1 MPARRA
7 DHHSSR
13 RPSANHSR
21 VSVVEAVQIPPP
33 PPPARPVIVSGS
45 GSGGG
50 GGDGSGYGEAQ
61 IVQHYSLS
69 SNSPRREHFSRSPR
83 ASVVS
88 TRSRE
93 RDYYVD
99 GAQVSA
105 RSPRNSYRYIDGRA
119 SAQAIEGT
127 ELDGERARTGERH
140 LYNNYHGRKSG
151 SVSYVN
157 PRHSHR
163 SVRSQGLGG
172 GGRMSREK
180 VVVVDRYADRSN
192 YY

>member
-1 MPARRA
+1 MPPRRA
-7 DHHSSR
+7 DRPSSI
-13 RPSANHSR
+13 RPSANRSR

-33 PPPARPVIVSGS
+33 PPPAGPVVV
-45 GSGGG
+45 GGG
-50 GGDGSGYGEAQ
+50 GGGAAQ
-61 IVQHYSLS
+61 IVQHYSPS
-69 SNSPRREHFSRSPR
+69 SERPRRDQFGRSSRT
-83 ASVVS
+83 SVVS

-99 GAQVSA
+99 GTQVAA
-105 RSPRNSYRYIDGRA
+105 RSPRNSYRNIGGRA
-119 SAQAIEGT
+119 SAPVIGGT
-127 ELDGERARTGERH
+127 ELDVERARAGERH

-180 VVVVDRYADRSN
+180 VVVVDRYADDSN
-192 YY
+192 HF

>member
-1 MPARRA
+1 MPARRV
-7 DHHSSR
+7 DRHSSR
-13 RPSANHSR
+13 RPSADHSR

-33 PPPARPVIVSGS
+33 PPPAGPVIVSG
-45 GSGGG
+45 GG
-50 GGDGSGYGEAQ
+50 GYGEAQ
-61 IVQHYSLS
+61 IVQHYSPT
-69 SNSPRREHFSRSPR
+69 SNSPRREHFAQPPR
-83 ASVVS
+83 ASAVS

-99 GAQVSA
+99 GARVAA
-105 RSPRNSYRYIDGRA
+105 RSPRNSYRYIGGRA
-119 SAQAIEGT
+119 SAQAVEGT
-127 ELDGERARTGERH
+127 ELDGERARAGERH
-140 LYNNYHGRKSG
+140 RYNNYHGRMSG

-163 SVRSQGLGG
+163 SVRSEGLGG

-180 VVVVDRYADRSN
+180 VVVVERYADRSN